1 MRHVRG
7 RVFLHRH
14 FVAKLLGFSVEFVRS
29 RVLHPRFW
37 GPNYLGLVCGMFA
50 VEFGALVFAT
60 DDLELVCD
68 TFAVESVPTFFG
80 ADLIAFSVE
89 CVGSRVLH
97 PDYLHL
103 VWDVF
108 AAMFCTHVWRP
119 KCLDLVC
126 DKSGSSEGVTLDVVS
141 LVSRLFLL
149 ERCV

>member
-1 MRHVRG
+1 MG
-7 RVFLHRH
+7 TE
-14 FVAKLLGFSVEFVRS
+14 LLGFSAACS
-29 RVLHPRFW
+29 QI
-37 GPNYLGLVCGMFA
+37 
-50 VEFGALVFAT
+50 EFGALVFAT

-68 TFAVESVPTFFG
+68 TFAVESVPTCFG

-103 VWDVF
+103 VWDVI

-126 DKSGSSEGVTLDVVS
+126 DESGSSERVKLDFVS